1 MIKEIRVLIVDDNI
15 GLLTTMSLIL
25 RHVGYSVMTA
35 KNGHEAIECVKR
47 NNLQIIFMD
56 IKMPGKNGVDVY
68 KELKRIIPKVPVVMM
83 TGYSR
88 DDMVQEGIEAGVHKI
103 IFKPLDMDFVINLI
117 KEVVTGQITDI

>member
-1 MIKEIRVLIVDDNI
+1 MDDNI

-35 KNGHEAIECVKR
+35 KNGQEAIECVKR

-68 KELKRIIPKVPVVMM
+68 KELKKIIPKVPVVMM

-88 DDMVQEGIEAGVHKI
+88 DDLVQEGIEAGVHEV
-103 IFKPLDMDFVINLI
+103 IFKPLDMDFVIDLI
-117 KEVVTGQITDI
+117 EKID

>member
-35 KNGHEAIECVKR
+35 KNGQEAIECVKR

-88 DDMVQEGIEAGVHKI
+88 DDLVQEGIEAGVHKI
-103 IFKPLDMDFVINLI
+103 IFKPLDMDYVINLI
-117 KEVVTGQITDI
+117 KKVVTGQITDI

>member
-15 GLLTTMSLIL
+15 GLLSTMSLIL
-25 RHVGYSVMTA
+25 RYVGYSVFTA
-35 KNGHEAIECVKR
+35 TNGKEAIEYAKS

-68 KELKRIIPKVPVVMM
+68 KELKKIIPKVPVVMM

-88 DDMVQEGIEAGVHKI
+88 NELVQKGIEAGVHKV
-103 IFKPLDMDFVINLI
+103 IFKPLDMDFVIHLI
-117 KEVVTGQITDI
+117 KEVVSGQITDN

>member
-25 RHVGYSVMTA
+25 RHVGYSVITA
-35 KNGHEAIECVKR
+35 KNGQEAIECVKR

-88 DDMVQEGIEAGVHKI
+88 DDLVQEGIEAGVNKI
-103 IFKPLDMDFVINLI
+103 IFKPLDMDHVINLI

>member
-35 KNGHEAIECVKR
+35 KNGQEAIECVKR
-47 NNLQIIFMD
+47 NNLQIIFID

-88 DDMVQEGIEAGVHKI
+88 DDLVQEGIEAGVHKV

-117 KEVVTGQITDI
+117 KEVVTGQVTDI